1 MTPSS
6 SPNLDKLRNIVQKF
20 GASSF
25 TTDQVASEYDDAPAT
40 AESIEQFDALLQ
52 RDYNLLLGCFLVTAA
67 VAVLFNLLTDLVYTL
82 VDPRIEMA

>member
-1 MTPSS
+1 MTPST

-40 AESIEQFDALLQ
+40 AESTEQFDALLQ
-52 RDYNLLLGCFLVTAA
+52 RHAA
-67 VAVLFNLLTDLVYTL
+67 VLGIHCRAWKRRPG
-82 VDPRIEMA
+82 PRRHVWQPA

>member
-40 AESIEQFDALLQ
+40 AESIEQFDALQQ
-52 RDYNLLLGCFLVTAA
+52 RHAA
-67 VAVLFNLLTDLVYTL
+67 VLGIHSVPDSGGQGHGATVWQ
-82 VDPRIEMA
+82 PA

>member
-6 SPNLDKLRNIVQKF
+6 SPTLDKLRNIVQKF

-25 TTDQVASEYDDAPAT
+25 TTDQVASEYGGAPAT

-52 RDYNLLLGCFLVTAA
+52 RHAA
-67 VAVLFNLLTDLVYTL
+67 VLGIHSVPGSGGQGHGATVWQ
-82 VDPRIEMA
+82 PA